1 MKQNLIFSRRADN
14 GILSADDIMQRAPSV
29 FAEDK
34 SSRLTSR
41 YHSLNTSDLLP
52 VLADYGYFPVQAA
65 QKRARK
71 GEQRHAAHMV
81 AFAKSGSGD
90 ADMRSEIIAYN
101 SHDGTSGVKL
111 FAGAYRF
118 ICSNG
123 IIAGEGFKANVR
135 HTHRAMA
142 GFEEMLQGIITS
154 LPKMMD
160 TIATLRQRR
169 MDYEEAKELA
179 TKAVQLRWEFI
190 EGVYVPDDTPKGNE
204 AAKLRGTYATAS
216 TVRDALSCQRREDDA
231 FDAWTV
237 LNRIQENVVRGNVM
251 VRSITDR
258 SQGERKA
265 RPIASIQEH
274 VRVNQQLF
282 DMVV

>member
-14 GILSADDIMQRAPSV
+14 GIMSAEDIMQRAPSV

-34 SSRLTSR
+34 SERLTSR

-52 VLADYGYFPVQAA
+52 VLADYGYHPVQAA

-81 AFAKSGSGD
+81 AFAKD
-90 ADMRSEIIAYN
+90 ADGDGGLRSEIIAYN

-160 TIATLRQRR
+160 TISSLRQRR
-169 MDYEEAKELA
+169 MDYDEAKELA
-179 TKAVQLRWEFI
+179 TKAVQLRWDYI
-190 EGVYVPDDTPKGNE
+190 EGAYVPENTLK
-204 AAKLRGTYATAS
+204 GTYATAN

-237 LNRIQENVVRGNVM
+237 LNRIQENVVRGNVV

>member
-14 GILSADDIMQRAPSV
+14 GIMSAEDIMQRAPSV

-34 SSRLTSR
+34 SERLTSR

-52 VLADYGYFPVQAA
+52 VLADYGYHPVQAA

-71 GEQRHAAHMV
+71 GEQRHAAHML
-81 AFAKSGSGD
+81 AFAKDTDGD
-90 ADMRSEIIAYN
+90 GGLRSEIITYN

-123 IIAGEGFKANVR
+123 IIAGEGFKSNVR

-169 MDYEEAKELA
+169 MDYDEAKELA
-179 TKAVQLRWEFI
+179 TKAVQLRWDFL
-190 EGVYVPDDTPKGNE
+190 EGAYVPETMPKGSF
-204 AAKLRGTYATAS
+204 ATAN

>member
-14 GILSADDIMQRAPSV
+14 GILSVDGIMQRAPSV

-34 SSRLTSR
+34 SERLTSR

-52 VLADYGYFPVQAA
+52 VLADYGYHPVQAA

-81 AFAKSGSGD
+81 AFAKGANGD
-90 ADMRSEIIAYN
+90 GGLRSEIIAYN

-160 TIATLRQRR
+160 TIATLRQQR
-169 MDYEEAKELA
+169 MDYDEAKELA
-179 TKAVQLRWEFI
+179 TKAVQLRWDFL
-190 EGVYVPDDTPKGNE
+190 EGAYVPDDMSK
-204 AAKLRGTYATAS
+204 GTYATDK

>member
-14 GILSADDIMQRAPSV
+14 GILSVDGIMQRAPSV

-34 SSRLTSR
+34 SERLTSR

-52 VLADYGYFPVQAA
+52 VLADYGYHPVQAA

-81 AFAKSGSGD
+81 AFAKD
-90 ADMRSEIIAYN
+90 ADGDGGLRSEIIAYN
-101 SHDGTSGVKL
+101 SHDGTSGVRL

-160 TIATLRQRR
+160 TIATLRQRH
-169 MDYEEAKELA
+169 MDYDEAKELA
-179 TKAVQLRWEFI
+179 TKAVQLRWDFL
-190 EGVYVPDDTPKGNE
+190 EGAYVPDDMSK
-204 AAKLRGTYATAS
+204 GTYATDK
-216 TVRDALSCQRREDDA
+216 TVRDALSCQRREDDT

>member
-14 GILSADDIMQRAPSV
+14 GILSVDGIMQRAPSV

-34 SSRLTSR
+34 SGRLTSR

-52 VLADYGYFPVQAA
+52 VLADYGYHPVQAA

-71 GEQRHAAHMV
+71 GEQRHAAHML
-81 AFAKSGSGD
+81 AFAKD
-90 ADMRSEIIAYN
+90 ADGDGGLRSEIIAYN

-160 TIATLRQRR
+160 TIATLRQQR
-169 MDYEEAKELA
+169 MDYDEAKELA
-179 TKAVQLRWEFI
+179 TKAVQLRWDFL
-190 EGVYVPDDTPKGNE
+190 EGAYVPDDMSK
-204 AAKLRGTYATAS
+204 GTYATDK

>member
-14 GILSADDIMQRAPSV
+14 GILSVDGIMQRAPSV

-34 SSRLTSR
+34 SGRLTSR

-52 VLADYGYFPVQAA
+52 VLADYGYHPVQAA

-81 AFAKSGSGD
+81 AFAKGANGD
-90 ADMRSEIIAYN
+90 GGLRSEIIAYN

-160 TIATLRQRR
+160 TIATLRQQR
-169 MDYEEAKELA
+169 MDYDEAKELA
-179 TKAVQLRWEFI
+179 TKAVQLRWDFL
-190 EGVYVPDDTPKGNE
+190 EGAYVPDDMSK
-204 AAKLRGTYATAS
+204 GTYATDK

-274 VRVNQQLF
+274 IRVNQQLF

>member
-14 GILSADDIMQRAPSV
+14 GILSVDGIMQRAPSV

-34 SSRLTSR
+34 SERLTSR

-52 VLADYGYFPVQAA
+52 VLADYGYHPVQAA

-81 AFAKSGSGD
+81 AFAKGANGD
-90 ADMRSEIIAYN
+90 GGLRSEIIAYN
-101 SHDGTSGVKL
+101 SHDGTSGVRL

-160 TIATLRQRR
+160 TIATLRQQR
-169 MDYEEAKELA
+169 MDYDEAKELA
-179 TKAVQLRWEFI
+179 TKAVQLRWDFL
-190 EGVYVPDDTPKGNE
+190 EGAYVPDDMSK
-204 AAKLRGTYATAS
+204 GTYATDK

>member
-1 MKQNLIFSRRADN
+1 MKQNLIFSRRTDN

-34 SSRLTSR
+34 SERLTSR

-52 VLADYGYFPVQAA
+52 VLADYGYHPVQAA

-81 AFAKSGSGD
+81 AFAKD
-90 ADMRSEIIAYN
+90 ADGDGGLRSEIIAYN

-118 ICSNG
+118 VCSNG

-169 MDYEEAKELA
+169 MDYDEAKELA
-179 TKAVQLRWEFI
+179 TKAVQLRWDFL
-190 EGVYVPDDTPKGNE
+190 EGAYVPETMPKGSF
-204 AAKLRGTYATAS
+204 ATAN

>member
-14 GILSADDIMQRAPSV
+14 GILSVDGIMQRAPSV

-34 SSRLTSR
+34 SGRLTSR

-52 VLADYGYFPVQAA
+52 VLADYGYHPVQAA

-81 AFAKSGSGD
+81 AFAKD
-90 ADMRSEIIAYN
+90 ADGDGGLRSEIIAYN

-160 TIATLRQRR
+160 TIATLRQQR
-169 MDYEEAKELA
+169 MDYDEAKELA
-179 TKAVQLRWEFI
+179 TKAVQLRWDFL
-190 EGVYVPDDTPKGNE
+190 EGAYVPDDMSK
-204 AAKLRGTYATAS
+204 GTYATDK

>member
-14 GILSADDIMQRAPSV
+14 GILSVDGIMQRAPSV

-34 SSRLTSR
+34 SERLTSR

-52 VLADYGYFPVQAA
+52 VLADYGYHPVQAA

-81 AFAKSGSGD
+81 AFAKD
-90 ADMRSEIIAYN
+90 ADGDGGLRSEIIAYN

-160 TIATLRQRR
+160 TIATLRQQR
-169 MDYEEAKELA
+169 MDYDEAKELA
-179 TKAVQLRWEFI
+179 TKAVQLRWDFL
-190 EGVYVPDDTPKGNE
+190 EGAYVPDDMSK
-204 AAKLRGTYATAS
+204 GTYATDK

>member
-1 MKQNLIFSRRADN
+1 MQQNLIFSRRADN
-14 GILSADDIMQRAPSV
+14 GILSVDGIMQRAPSV

-34 SSRLTSR
+34 SGRLTSR

-52 VLADYGYFPVQAA
+52 VLADYGYHPVQAA

-81 AFAKSGSGD
+81 AFAKD
-90 ADMRSEIIAYN
+90 ADGDGGLRSEIIAYN

-160 TIATLRQRR
+160 AIAALRQRR
-169 MDYEEAKELA
+169 MDYDEAKELA
-179 TKAVQLRWEFI
+179 TKAVQLRWDFL
-190 EGVYVPDDTPKGNE
+190 EGAYVPDDMSK
-204 AAKLRGTYATAS
+204 GTYATDK

>member
-14 GILSADDIMQRAPSV
+14 GILSVDGIMQRAPSV

-34 SSRLTSR
+34 SGRLTSR

-52 VLADYGYFPVQAA
+52 VLADYGYHPVQAA

-81 AFAKSGSGD
+81 AFAKD
-90 ADMRSEIIAYN
+90 ADGDGGLRSEIIAYN
-101 SHDGTSGVKL
+101 SHDGTSGVRL

-160 TIATLRQRR
+160 TIATLRQQR
-169 MDYEEAKELA
+169 MDYDEAKELA
-179 TKAVQLRWEFI
+179 TKAVQLRWDFL
-190 EGVYVPDDTPKGNE
+190 EGAYVPDDMSK
-204 AAKLRGTYATAS
+204 GTYATDK

>member
-14 GILSADDIMQRAPSV
+14 GIMSAEDIMQRAPSV

-34 SSRLTSR
+34 SERLTSR

-52 VLADYGYFPVQAA
+52 VLADYGYHPVQAA

-81 AFAKSGSGD
+81 AFAKD
-90 ADMRSEIIAYN
+90 ADGDGGLRSEIIAYN

-160 TIATLRQRR
+160 TISSLRSRR
-169 MDYEEAKELA
+169 LDYDEAKELA
-179 TKAVQLRWEFI
+179 TKAVQLRWDYI
-190 EGVYVPDDTPKGNE
+190 EGAYVPENTLK
-204 AAKLRGTYATAS
+204 GTYATAN

-237 LNRIQENVVRGNVM
+237 LNRIQENVVRGNVV

>member
-1 MKQNLIFSRRADN
+1 MRQSLIFSRRADN
-14 GILSADDIMQRAPSV
+14 GILSTDDIMQRAPSV

-34 SSRLTSR
+34 SESLTSR

-52 VLADYGYFPVQAA
+52 VLADYGYHPVQAA

-71 GEQRHAAHMV
+71 GEQRHAAHML
-81 AFAKSGSGD
+81 AFAKD
-90 ADMRSEIIAYN
+90 ADGDGGLRSEIIAYN

-179 TKAVQLRWEFI
+179 TKAVMLRWDYI
-190 EGVYVPDDTPKGNE
+190 EGAYVPENTPK
-204 AAKLRGTYATAS
+204 GTYATIN
-216 TVRDALSCQRREDDA
+216 TVRDALSCQRREDNA

>member
-14 GILSADDIMQRAPSV
+14 GILSVDGIMQRAPSV

-34 SSRLTSR
+34 SGRLTSR

-52 VLADYGYFPVQAA
+52 VLADYGYHPVQAA

-81 AFAKSGSGD
+81 AFAKD
-90 ADMRSEIIAYN
+90 ADGDGGLRSEIIAYN

-118 ICSNG
+118 VCSNG

-160 TIATLRQRR
+160 TIATLRQQR
-169 MDYEEAKELA
+169 MDYDEAKELA
-179 TKAVQLRWEFI
+179 TKAVQLRWDFL
-190 EGVYVPDDTPKGNE
+190 EGAYVPDDMSK
-204 AAKLRGTYATAS
+204 GTYATDK
-216 TVRDALSCQRREDDA
+216 TVSDALSCQRREDDA

>member
-14 GILSADDIMQRAPSV
+14 GILSVDGIMQRAPSV

-34 SSRLTSR
+34 SARLTSR

-52 VLADYGYFPVQAA
+52 VLADYGYHPVQAA

-81 AFAKSGSGD
+81 AFAKD
-90 ADMRSEIIAYN
+90 ADGDGGLRSEIIAYN
-101 SHDGTSGVKL
+101 SHDGTSGVRL

-118 ICSNG
+118 VCSNG

-160 TIATLRQRR
+160 TIATLRQQR
-169 MDYEEAKELA
+169 MDYDEAKELA
-179 TKAVQLRWEFI
+179 TKAVQLRWDFL
-190 EGVYVPDDTPKGNE
+190 EGAYVPETMPKGSF
-204 AAKLRGTYATAS
+204 ATAN

-274 VRVNQQLF
+274 IRVNQQLF

>member
-14 GILSADDIMQRAPSV
+14 GILSVDGIMQRAPSV

-34 SSRLTSR
+34 SGRLTSR

-52 VLADYGYFPVQAA
+52 VLADYGYHPVQAA

-81 AFAKSGSGD
+81 AFAKD
-90 ADMRSEIIAYN
+90 ADGDGGLRSEIIAYN

-160 TIATLRQRR
+160 TIATLRQQR
-169 MDYEEAKELA
+169 MDYDEAKELA
-179 TKAVQLRWEFI
+179 TKAVQLRWDFL
-190 EGVYVPDDTPKGNE
+190 EGAYVPDDMSK
-204 AAKLRGTYATAS
+204 GTYATDK

-274 VRVNQQLF
+274 IRVNQQLF

>member
-14 GILSADDIMQRAPSV
+14 GILSVDGIMQRAPSV

-34 SSRLTSR
+34 SERLTSR

-52 VLADYGYFPVQAA
+52 VLADYGYHPVQAA

-81 AFAKSGSGD
+81 AFAKD
-90 ADMRSEIIAYN
+90 ADGDGGLRSEIIAYN
-101 SHDGTSGVKL
+101 SHDGTSGVRL

-160 TIATLRQRR
+160 TIATLRQQR
-169 MDYEEAKELA
+169 MDYDEAKELA
-179 TKAVQLRWEFI
+179 TKAVQLRWDFL
-190 EGVYVPDDTPKGNE
+190 EGAYVPDDMSK
-204 AAKLRGTYATAS
+204 GTYATDK
-216 TVRDALSCQRREDDA
+216 TVRDALSCQRREDDT

>member
-1 MKQNLIFSRRADN
+1 MNLIFSRRADN
-14 GILSADDIMQRAPSV
+14 GILSVDGIMQRAPSV

-34 SSRLTSR
+34 SERLTSR

-52 VLADYGYFPVQAA
+52 VLADYGYHLVQAA

-81 AFAKSGSGD
+81 AFAKGANGD
-90 ADMRSEIIAYN
+90 GGLRSEIIAYN

-160 TIATLRQRR
+160 TIATLRQQR
-169 MDYEEAKELA
+169 MDYDEAKELA
-179 TKAVQLRWEFI
+179 TKAVQLRWDFL
-190 EGVYVPDDTPKGNE
+190 EGAYVPDDMSK
-204 AAKLRGTYATAS
+204 GTYATDK

-274 VRVNQQLF
+274 IRVNQQLF

>member
-1 MKQNLIFSRRADN
+1 MKKNLIFSRRADN
-14 GILSADDIMQRAPSV
+14 GILSAEDIMQRAPSV

-34 SSRLTSR
+34 SERLTSR

-52 VLADYGYFPVQAA
+52 VLADYGYHPVQAA

-71 GEQRHAAHMV
+71 GEQRHAAHML
-81 AFAKSGSGD
+81 AFAKD
-90 ADMRSEIIAYN
+90 ADGDGGLRSEIIAYN

-160 TIATLRQRR
+160 TISSLRSRR
-169 MDYEEAKELA
+169 LDYDEAQELA
-179 TKAVQLRWEFI
+179 TKAVQLRWDYI
-190 EGVYVPDDTPKGNE
+190 DGVYIPDDTPKG
-204 AAKLRGTYATAS
+204 TYATRS
-216 TVRDALSCQRREDDA
+216 TVRDAMSCQRREDDA

>member
-14 GILSADDIMQRAPSV
+14 GILSVDGIMQRAPSV

-34 SSRLTSR
+34 SGRLTSR

-52 VLADYGYFPVQAA
+52 VLADYGYHPVQAA

-81 AFAKSGSGD
+81 AFAKD
-90 ADMRSEIIAYN
+90 ADGDGGLRSEIIAYN
-101 SHDGTSGVKL
+101 SHDGTSGVRL

-160 TIATLRQRR
+160 TIATLRQQR
-169 MDYEEAKELA
+169 MDYDEAKELA
-179 TKAVQLRWEFI
+179 TKAVQLRWDFL
-190 EGVYVPDDTPKGNE
+190 EGAYVPDDMSK
-204 AAKLRGTYATAS
+204 GTYATDK

-274 VRVNQQLF
+274 IRVNQQLF

>member
-14 GILSADDIMQRAPSV
+14 GILSVDGIMQRAPSV

-34 SSRLTSR
+34 SGRLTSR

-52 VLADYGYFPVQAA
+52 VLADYGYHPVQAA

-81 AFAKSGSGD
+81 AFAKD
-90 ADMRSEIIAYN
+90 ADGDGGLRSEIIAYN

-169 MDYEEAKELA
+169 MDYDEAKELA
-179 TKAVQLRWEFI
+179 TKAVQLRWDFL
-190 EGVYVPDDTPKGNE
+190 EGAYVPDDMSK
-204 AAKLRGTYATAS
+204 GTYATDK
-216 TVRDALSCQRREDDA
+216 TVSDALSCQRREDDA

-274 VRVNQQLF
+274 IRVNQQLF

>member
-14 GILSADDIMQRAPSV
+14 GILSVDGIMQRAPSV

-34 SSRLTSR
+34 SERLTSR

-52 VLADYGYFPVQAA
+52 VLADYGYHPVQAA

-81 AFAKSGSGD
+81 AFAKD
-90 ADMRSEIIAYN
+90 ADGDGGLRSEIIAYN

-160 TIATLRQRR
+160 TIATLRQQR
-169 MDYEEAKELA
+169 MDYDEAKELA
-179 TKAVQLRWEFI
+179 TKAVQLRWDFL
-190 EGVYVPDDTPKGNE
+190 EGAYVPDDMSK
-204 AAKLRGTYATAS
+204 GTYATDK

-274 VRVNQQLF
+274 IRVNQQLF

>member
-14 GILSADDIMQRAPSV
+14 GILSVDGIMQRAPSV

-34 SSRLTSR
+34 SERLTSR

-52 VLADYGYFPVQAA
+52 VLADYGYHPVQAA

-81 AFAKSGSGD
+81 AFAKGANGD
-90 ADMRSEIIAYN
+90 GGLRSEIIAYN

-160 TIATLRQRR
+160 TIATLRQQR
-169 MDYEEAKELA
+169 MDYDEAKELA
-179 TKAVQLRWEFI
+179 TKAVQLRWDFL
-190 EGVYVPDDTPKGNE
+190 EGAYVPDDMSK
-204 AAKLRGTYATAS
+204 GTYATDK

-274 VRVNQQLF
+274 IRVNQQLF

>member
-1 MKQNLIFSRRADN
+1 MNLIFSRRADN
-14 GILSADDIMQRAPSV
+14 GIMSTEDIMWRAPSV

-34 SSRLTSR
+34 SERLTSR

-52 VLADYGYFPVQAA
+52 VLADYGYHPVQAA

-81 AFAKSGSGD
+81 AFAKD
-90 ADMRSEIIAYN
+90 ADGDGGLRSEIIAYN

-160 TIATLRQRR
+160 TISSLRSRR
-169 MDYEEAKELA
+169 LDYDEAKELA
-179 TKAVQLRWEFI
+179 TKAVQLRWDFL
-190 EGVYVPDDTPKGNE
+190 EGAYVPETMPKGSF
-204 AAKLRGTYATAS
+204 ATAN